1 MSANAA
7 SIVAVIGASGSGK
20 SLWIKRQLK
29 RANDARLLIWDP
41 QGEYAAFGRV
51 FTDRAALVDAIRAG
65 CGRFRAV
72 YQPGDR
78 ATLYPARFDWFC
90 RLAYAI
96 GNLTLIV
103 EELADVT
110 TPQRAPDAWSVITR
124 KGRHKG
130 LRIVAASQRPAGV
143 DKDFF
148 GNCTLIHCGRLVFD
162 NDVRTMARVLSR
174 PDADLVALAPLAFI
188 ERDMTT
194 GETRTGAL
202 KPPK

>member
-1 MSANAA
+1 MSANDA

-20 SLWIKRQLK
+20 SLWIKQQLK
-29 RANDARLLIWDP
+29 RHRPGRLLIWDP
-41 QGEYAAFGRV
+41 QAEYQAHGRT
-51 FTDRAALVDAIRAG
+51 FTDRAAMAEAITK
-65 CGRFRAV
+65 GRGAFRCI
-72 YQPGDR
+72 YSPGDR

-90 RLAYAI
+90 RLAYAL

-162 NDVRTMARVLSR
+162 NDVRTMERVLAR
-174 PDADLVALAPLAFI
+174 PDADLMKLSPLAYI
-188 ERDMTT
+188 ERNMAT
-194 GETRTGAL
+194 GECRTGTV